1 VNIKQSI
8 LLRVRIAFLAVI
20 AFVLVVVW
28 RIGDI
33 QFVEGGMWREMAEE
47 IGLDYKTIK
56 ATRGSI
62 YANGNDLL
70 ATSLPFYKVSF
81 DPSLADD
88 KTFKSGID
96 SLSRFLSNF
105 FQDQSSAVY
114 RKRISEARQSR
125 KRFMVINNDLINY
138 QQKQLMESW
147 PIFRQGRMIGGVI
160 FDKVDERHR
169 PFKTLAQRT
178 IGYVKDDNVGVG
190 IEMSYNDWLSGQDGK
205 GLYQKVAGG
214 NWKPLN
220 AASDVKPHDGYDV
233 YTTIDIN
240 IQDVAQNALLK
251 ALMTYQANYGC
262 VVLMDVKTGEIRAM
276 SNLTRTS
283 NGTYIEDYNYAVQG
297 TNDPGSTFKLASMLA
312 LLEEDKIELT
322 DSVDTGNGTY
332 VFADRTM
339 EDASADKG
347 GYGKL
352 TVQEVFEKSSN
363 VGVSKL
369 VEQYFGQNPQKFIDV
384 IKATG
389 FGQPLD
395 FQMMGEAVPYIK
407 NADDKTWSKVSLP
420 WMSVGYETSITPLQT
435 LAFYNA
441 VANDGKMIQ
450 PIIVKSIKDG
460 NQVVEEFEAKT
471 LERRIASKST
481 IEKLKIMLEG
491 VVERGTAKNIKNDYY
506 KIAGKTGTAQKLIN
520 GRYYKQKYYASFAG
534 YFPAEEPL
542 YSCIVVIDDP
552 SGWNRFGG
560 DVSAPV
566 FKEIADMIYSLDL
579 GLHDTF
585 KKEFLAGEGT
595 FPVIRAGKYDELN
608 SLLNTFGISNHL
620 DKENVEWVRAG
631 VNNNA
636 IAWRAN
642 HSEGNIVPNVQGMTL
657 KDALYLLENKG
668 LKVSVTGTG
677 RVLRQSVGPGNRISQ
692 GERISIEL
700 G

>member
-1 VNIKQSI
+1 M
-8 LLRVRIAFLAVI
+8 AVI

>member
-1 VNIKQSI
+1 
-8 LLRVRIAFLAVI
+8 LAVI

>member
-1 VNIKQSI
+1 MNIKQSI

-220 AASDVKPHDGYDV
+220 AASDVKPQDGYDV

-283 NGTYIEDYNYAVQG
+283 SGNYIEDYNYAVQG

-491 VVERGTAKNIKNDYY
+491 VVERG
-506 KIAGKTGTAQKLIN
+506 
-520 GRYYKQKYYASFAG
+520 
-534 YFPAEEPL
+534 
-542 YSCIVVIDDP
+542 
-552 SGWNRFGG
+552 
-560 DVSAPV
+560 
-566 FKEIADMIYSLDL
+566 
-579 GLHDTF
+579 
-585 KKEFLAGEGT
+585 
-595 FPVIRAGKYDELN
+595 
-608 SLLNTFGISNHL
+608 
-620 DKENVEWVRAG
+620 
-631 VNNNA
+631 
-636 IAWRAN
+636 
-642 HSEGNIVPNVQGMTL
+642 
-657 KDALYLLENKG
+657 
-668 LKVSVTGTG
+668 
-677 RVLRQSVGPGNRISQ
+677 
-692 GERISIEL
+692 
-700 G
+700 

>member
-1 VNIKQSI
+1 
-8 LLRVRIAFLAVI
+8 
-20 AFVLVVVW
+20 
-28 RIGDI
+28 
-33 QFVEGGMWREMAEE
+33 
-47 IGLDYKTIK
+47 
-56 ATRGSI
+56 
-62 YANGNDLL
+62 
-70 ATSLPFYKVSF
+70 
-81 DPSLADD
+81 
-88 KTFKSGID
+88 
-96 SLSRFLSNF
+96 
-105 FQDQSSAVY
+105 
-114 RKRISEARQSR
+114 
-125 KRFMVINNDLINY
+125 
-138 QQKQLMESW
+138 ME
-147 PIFRQGRMIGGVI
+147 
-160 FDKVDERHR
+160 
-169 PFKTLAQRT
+169 
-178 IGYVKDDNVGVG
+178 
-190 IEMSYNDWLSGQDGK
+190 
-205 GLYQKVAGG
+205 
-214 NWKPLN
+214 
-220 AASDVKPHDGYDV
+220 
-233 YTTIDIN
+233 
-240 IQDVAQNALLK
+240 
-251 ALMTYQANYGC
+251 
-262 VVLMDVKTGEIRAM
+262 VKTGEIKVM
-276 SNLTRTS
+276 SNLTRLES
-283 NGTYIEDYNYAVQG
+283 GEYAEILNYAVQG

-322 DSVDTGNGTY
+322 DSVDTGDGTY

-339 EDASADKG
+339 EDANVDKG

-395 FQMMGEAVPYIK
+395 FQMMGEAIPYIK

-471 LERRIASKST
+471 LERKIASKST

-534 YFPAEEPL
+534 YFPADAPM
-542 YSCIVVIDDP
+542 YSAIVVIDNPD
-552 SGWNRFGG
+552 GWNRFGG

-585 KKEFLAGEGT
+585 KKEFIAGEGT

-608 SLLNTFGISNHL
+608 TLLNEFGISNHL
-620 DKENVEWVRAG
+620 ETENVEWVRAG
-631 VNNNA
+631 VSNNA

-642 HSEGNIVPNVQGMTL
+642 HSEGNLVPNVQGMTL